1 MGARDSITST
11 NAPSIARND
20 TAILVAAQAV
30 RTFGFAYLTIIL
42 PVHLSRLGF
51 DAITIG
57 IVLTATIGGSAF
69 LTFTLAIVA
78 DHIGRKKV
86 LIILSLLT
94 AISGV
99 LYASSVELL
108 IILVAAVIGGAGG
121 PGAGIPGG
129 GPYVAVH
136 NALLAGKVSNEKRN
150 KIFAISAGGSS
161 LAAAAGSLFSGMSD
175 ILQIFPGFDD
185 LGART
190 ALFILVAILGLCT
203 AVILIPVREV
213 REHNQTRS
221 ILPRRSL
228 GTVGKLSLINGFD
241 GLGTGFL
248 CTPIVAYWFF
258 VRFDVSLSVL
268 GSFFFLFS
276 LSTTLAYYIAV
287 RLAHHWGSVNTIFF
301 THMPST
307 LILFLLPFAPRFEVA
322 AALLILR
329 PMISQI
335 DVPLRQSYMM
345 AISDPEE
352 RASVAGITGMAKTVP
367 SAVSP
372 PIAGYFIQNL
382 TLALPFFAGG
392 ILQMISDTL
401 FYAFFRK
408 HKPPEELNRPK
419 VATKKRSLI
428 D

>member
-11 NAPSIARND
+11 NASSIVRND
-20 TAILVAAQAV
+20 NAILVGAQAI

-51 DAITIG
+51 DPITIG
-57 IVLTATIGGSAF
+57 LVFTATIGGSAF
-69 LTFTLAIVA
+69 LTFTLGIVA
-78 DHIGRKKV
+78 DQIGRKKV

-94 AISGV
+94 AISGA
-99 LYASSVELL
+99 LFASSVELL
-108 IILVAAVIGGAGG
+108 VILVAAMIGGAGG

-136 NALLAGKVSNEKRN
+136 NALLAGKASDEKRN
-150 KIFAISAGGSS
+150 MIFAVSSAASS
-161 LAAAAGSLFSGMSD
+161 LAAAIGSLFSGMSD
-175 ILQIFPGFDD
+175 ALQIFPGFDD

-190 ALFILVAILGLCT
+190 ALFIFIAILGLST
-203 AVILIPVREV
+203 AVLLIPVREV
-213 REHNQTRS
+213 RVQNQKRS
-221 ILPRRSL
+221 IIPRRSL
-228 GTVGKLSLINGFD
+228 GTTGKLSLVSGFD

-248 CTPIVAYWFF
+248 LTPVIAYWFF
-258 VRFDVSLSVL
+258 IRFDVSISTL
-268 GSFFFLFS
+268 GTFFFLFS

-287 RLAHHWGSVNTIFF
+287 RLARYLGSVNTIFF

-307 LILFLLPFAPRFEVA
+307 LILFLLPFAPRFEIA

-352 RASVAGITGMAKTVP
+352 RASVAGIAGMSKTVP

-392 ILQMISDTL
+392 ILQMTADIL

-408 HKPPEELNRPK
+408 HKPPEELNRSK
-419 VATKKRSLI
+419 ILKKGDHR
-428 D
+428 